1 MKSLITGGA
10 GFLGSHLAEYLLEQ
24 WHEVVI
30 VDNLSWGFE
39 RNIPEQT
46 VFYCVDF
53 TDADKVCEVFEDE
66 KPDFVFHLWAYAA
79 EGLSHFIRRYNY
91 NNNLIGSVNI
101 INECI
106 KHKVKRLVFTS
117 SMAVYG
123 TNQVPYTEEM
133 MPCPEDPYGT
143 AKYAVEQDL
152 EHAHRLFGLEYT
164 IFRPH
169 NIVGTRQHIGDTF
182 RNVVGIFV
190 NQVMQGK
197 PMTIFG
203 DWEQTRA
210 FSYVKDIVPY
220 IAECINKDN
229 TKGQVYNVWGEVPY
243 TIKKLA
249 EMVQSKIGG
258 DIVHEPPRYEVK
270 HAHSN
275 HDKLYRDFGHI
286 TEQRDFN
293 IVLDEF
299 IDWAK
304 NLWPQEPTKFKDI
317 ELTENLPPKWL
328 PYVE

>member
-1 MKSLITGGA
+1 MKSLITGWA
-10 GFLGSHLAEYLLEQ
+10 GFLGSHLADYLLAE

-30 VDNLSWGFE
+30 LDNLSGWFE
-39 RNIPEQT
+39 RNIPDNS
-46 VFYCVDF
+46 VFYCIDF
-53 TDADKVCEVFEDE
+53 CDKQKLSTVFAQET
-66 KPDFVFHLWAYAA
+66 PDYVFHLWAYAA
-79 EGLSHFIRRYNY
+79 EWLSHFIRNYNY
-91 NNNLIGSVNI
+91 TNNLIGSVNI

-123 TNQVPYTEEM
+123 TNQVPYKEDM
-133 MPCPEDPYGT
+133 IPSPEDPYGT

-152 EHAHRLFGLEYT
+152 EHAHRMFGLEYT

-220 IAECINKDN
+220 IATSITNHK
-229 TKGQVYNVWGEVPY
+229 TIGKVYNIGWEVPY
-243 TIKKLA
+243 TINQLSEKI
-249 EMVQSKIGG
+249 QSILWGT
-258 DIVHEPPRYEVK
+258 IVHEPPRYEVK

-275 HDKLYRDFGHI
+275 HDRLYEDFGHL
-286 TEQRDFN
+286 TEQTPFDY
-293 IVLDEF
+293 VLDEM
-299 IDWAK
+299 IVWAK
-304 NLWPQEPTKFKDI
+304 ELWPQEPTKFGNI
-317 ELTENLPPKWL
+317 ELTENLPPKRV